1 MFEKLLRKK
10 KTDVSDVAPKREF
23 HFVLDFIQKGIEDE
37 DREGKIEILSFVEKL
52 LKEDLRSDMLTKI
65 IYNPD
70 NMLNRTS
77 WFPQQYLNYDS
88 SSTPIIEVDLST
100 AYVIAYPWNSER
112 YKKMIKTL
120 GREDFKY
127 DKINHFAEYYV
138 PLGICFVTNGHH
150 SIAAGCGYKKGS
162 IKAKQVDITPLFDK
176 IYTDGQS
183 WYESDTGKKIFD
195 VPDFRIAI
203 LFEIAKMKY
212 KLQNN

>member
-10 KTDVSDVAPKREF
+10 NTDVSDVAPKREF
-23 HFVLDFIQKGIEDE
+23 HFALGFIKKAIEDE

-70 NMLNRTS
+70 NMLNRNS

-88 SSTPIIEVDLST
+88 SSAQIIEVDLST
-100 AYVIAYPWNSER
+100 ACVIAYPWNSRR
-112 YKKMIKTL
+112 YEKMIKIL
-120 GREDFKY
+120 AREDFKY
-127 DKINHFAEYYV
+127 DKTNHFAEYYV
-138 PLGICFVTNGHH
+138 PLDICFITNGHH

-162 IKAKQVDITPLFDK
+162 IKAKQVDITPLFEK

-183 WYESDTGKKIFD
+183 WYECGTGKKVFD

-203 LFEIAKMKY
+203 LFEIARMKY
-212 KLQNN
+212 KLQIN